1 MPVCDRKKENGV
13 RKMEQT
19 VFIEQVKKN
28 LKSNAFF
35 LNCKIPMGYTAGF
48 PILQVRNGSLCVTF
62 PYLRYK
68 TTGVVDKT
76 LVYPIR
82 YMITMELPTEKIVLF
97 EDLEYNEKF
106 RNIDFRKPVGYFRHE
121 EIRQYNKARYKA
133 LYDELMQEYDK
144 VINSLI
150 YCTDYSAE
158 DEKRMKELLQLLV
171 EPSLLAMYKALDNDF
186 YNKYLAKG

>member
-1 MPVCDRKKENGV
+1 
-13 RKMEQT
+13 MEH
-19 VFIEQVKKN
+19 VSIDQVKKN
-28 LKSNAFF
+28 MKSNAFF

-48 PILQVRNGSLCVTF
+48 PILQIKNDSLCITF
-62 PYLRYK
+62 PYLRYQ

-76 LVYPIR
+76 LVYPMR
-82 YMITMELPTEKIVLF
+82 YLISMELPTEKIISF
-97 EDLEYNEKF
+97 ENLEYNEKF

-121 EIRQYNKARYKA
+121 EIRRFNKAEYKS
-133 LYDELMQEYDK
+133 LYDELMCEYDK

-150 YCTDYSAE
+150 FGVDYGAE

-171 EPSLLAMYKALDNDF
+171 EPSLLPMYKALDNDF